1 MMLGALALQ
10 GCAAWTSGLGASKPA
25 QSASSTTGNP
35 TTTPSTD
42 GPLGVQVV
50 VDAPAP
56 LKALLERYLDVVRLG
71 ALARDEVDDT
81 EWSRLIDAAPAQ
93 VRELLQTEGYFAPTV
108 TLSRA
113 TQRDTTQPDQ
123 VRLRVEPGTRAAVS
137 SVRIEAEGEL
147 SSVAPHAQAS
157 LMQLRLSWDL
167 PVGKDFRNPAWSD
180 AKAAALARLRAI
192 GYATAQWSGTG
203 AEVNAQDNTVR
214 LFLVVDSG
222 PLYRWGSLQLEGLAT
237 HDEAT
242 VRNLLA
248 TQPGEPVTETLLL
261 DFQDRLAK
269 SGLFESVN
277 VTLDLDPS
285 RAGQA
290 AIVARL
296 KESPLQVYTFGLG
309 ISANTGPRASVEH
322 LYRRVLGYPASSR
335 TKLELGQKRQALDA
349 EISTHPLAGQV
360 RYLLG
365 GAVERLVSDS
375 DTVLSQ
381 RLRLG
386 RTQDKQQVERLHFIE
401 YERSLLVTDAGA
413 RNNATALSLNF
424 HGVWRDLDN
433 VILPTR
439 GVTLAVQ
446 VGGGQSTGTNAS
458 TGLFTRAYG
467 RLTGYLPLGRTWYG
481 QARLELGQVFLRS
494 GMAVPESQKWRAGG
508 DDSVRG
514 YGYRRLGPLAADGT
528 VTSGTALFT
537 ASAEL
542 ARPFLDSMP
551 SLWGAVFVDAGGAAN
566 RISGLDPAMGVGVG
580 LRWRSPVG
588 PLRLDY
594 AWGEQTRKTRLH
606 FSVGIAF

>member
-1 MMLGALALQ
+1 MQASNSTNPATNP
-10 GCAAWTSGLGASKPA
+10 AANPA
-25 QSASSTTGNP
+25 ANPATNPSSP
-35 TTTPSTD
+35 TAD

-108 TLSRA
+108 TLARD
-113 TQRDTTQPDQ
+113 TQRSTGQPDQ
-123 VRLRVEPGTRAAVS
+123 VRLRVEPGARAVVS
-137 SVRIEAEGEL
+137 RVTLEAEGEL
-147 SSVAPHAQAS
+147 SSVAPHAQGS
-157 LMQLRLSWDL
+157 LLQLRSSWDL
-167 PVGKDFRNPAWSD
+167 PAGKDFRNAAWSD
-180 AKAAALARLRAI
+180 AKAAALARLHAM

-203 AEVNAQDNTVR
+203 AEVNTQDNSVR

-222 PLYRWGSLQLEGLAT
+222 PLYRWGSLQLEGLVT
-237 HDEAT
+237 HNEST

-277 VTLDLDPS
+277 VTLDLDPA

-349 EISTHPLAGQV
+349 EISTHPLEGQV
-360 RYLLG
+360 RFLLG
-365 GAVERLVSDS
+365 GAVERLVSDD

-381 RLRLG
+381 RLRVG
-386 RTQDKQQVERLHFIE
+386 RTQDKQQVERLHFVE
-401 YERSLLVTDAGA
+401 YERSLLVTNAGV

-446 VGGGQSTGTNAS
+446 VGGGQSTGTGAS

-467 RLTGYLPLGRTWYG
+467 RLTGYLPLGRAWYG
-481 QARLELGQVFLRS
+481 QARVELGQVFLRS

-514 YGYRRLGPLAADGT
+514 YGYRRLGPLATDGT

-537 ASAEL
+537 ASAEV

-566 RISGLDPAMGVGVG
+566 RIGGLDPAVGVGVG